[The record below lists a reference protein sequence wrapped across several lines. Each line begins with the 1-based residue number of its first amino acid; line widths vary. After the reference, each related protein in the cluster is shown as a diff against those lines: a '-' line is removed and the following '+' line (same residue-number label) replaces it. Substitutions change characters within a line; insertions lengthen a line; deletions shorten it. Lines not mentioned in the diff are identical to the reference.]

1 LGGFVAISQKWV
13 AAAGDL
19 RELVARL
26 AVRGARL
33 SAAGITITPDLIAP
47 FLQLPAK
54 NAILNRTKYI

>member
-1 LGGFVAISQKWV
+1 VVRGWGGFVAISQKWL

-33 SAAGITITPDLIAP
+33 SAAGVKSHDHSPHS
-47 FLQLPAK
+47 LQLPAEK
-54 NAILNRTKYI
+54 VILYR